1 MQIYIKEA
9 QILTQTQEENQRL
22 ISNLQLE
29 LERAR
34 NDLEK
39 DLLPC
44 MKELQQKREELSEAT
59 KRQVQY
65 EHDISLLKQEK
76 EVSRSS

>member
-1 MQIYIKEA
+1 M
-9 QILTQTQEENQRL
+9 QTQEENQRV
-22 ISNLQLE
+22 ISSLQLE

-44 MKELQQKREELSEAT
+44 MKELQQKREEILEAN
-59 KRQVQY
+59 KRRVQL

-76 EVSRSS
+76 EVSTRY